1 MIARQADTN
10 RLKLAFEKMLDAY
23 QTGDN
28 EQVQLNL
35 SSFEAL
41 YLKFLDETNIKNR
54 SQLYLGTTLIKEI
67 ADSYTISSTRRVN

>member
-1 MIARQADTN
+1 MIARQVNTD

-23 QTGDN
+23 QTGKDDR
-28 EQVQLNL
+28 VQLDL

-67 ADSYTISSTRRVN
+67 ADSYTISSARKVN